1 MARNYNRRP
10 RAEAPEINYQA
21 LLDNALT
28 GEARMSEVYSQGREY
43 SYLNQ
48 LWVTQQILERGM
60 TIGPIANM
68 QWWNDHGRR
77 IIKGSSAFFVVR
89 PILKKHR
96 TLVDEN
102 GDPLVYTS
110 FTPSKSAFTHEQTE
124 GEPLPEVEPKDWHYK
139 TMFGNLAINLVN
151 FEDLSLN
158 KMGYSYGRNAAINP
172 MAPFP
177 AKTAVHEAAHIEAGH
192 TGEEFDYDQHRGLAE
207 VEAETTAFI
216 VCHEVGYP
224 MDVPGTRHYIQS
236 YRDQEW
242 GRTGEPGIPE
252 SSIRKIFKLADLLR
266 RAGYKQP
273 QEAGEAEGAVA

>member
-1 MARNYNRRP
+1 MAGRSTARRP

-28 GEARMSEVYSQGREY
+28 GEARMSEAYSQGKEY

-60 TIGPIANM
+60 SIGPIANM

-89 PILKKHR
+89 PILKKHK
-96 TLVDEN
+96 TVGDEH

-124 GEPLPEVEPKDWHYK
+124 GEPLPEVEPRDWQRT
-139 TMFGNLAINLVN
+139 TMFGNLGINLVQY
-151 FEDLSLN
+151 EDLSLN
-158 KMGYSYGRNAAINP
+158 KMGYSYGRNVAVNP
-172 MAPFP
+172 MAPYP
-177 AKTAVHEAAHIEAGH
+177 DKTAVHEAAHIEAGH
-192 TGEEFDYDQHRGLAE
+192 TGEDFDYNVHHGLAE

-216 VCHEVGYP
+216 VGHEVGYP
-224 MDVPGTRHYIQS
+224 MDKAGVRYYIQT
-236 YRDQEW
+236 YREQEW

-252 SSIRKIFKLADLLR
+252 ASIRKIFKLSDLLR
-266 RAGYKQP
+266 RAGYK
-273 QEAGEAEGAVA
+273 AEPVEEEVAV

>member
-1 MARNYNRRP
+1 MAGRRYNRPP

-28 GEARMSEVYSQGREY
+28 GEARMSEVYSQGKDY

-48 LWVTQQILERGM
+48 QWVTYQILERGM
-60 TIGPIANM
+60 SVAPIANM
-68 QWWNDHGRR
+68 QWWNEHGRR

-89 PILKKHR
+89 PILKKHK
-96 TLVDEN
+96 TLLDEN

-110 FTPSKSAFTHEQTE
+110 FTPSKSAFTYDQTE

-139 TMFGNLAINLVN
+139 TMFGNLAINLIQY
-151 FEDLSLN
+151 EELSLN

-172 MAPFP
+172 MAPYP
-177 AKTAVHEAAHIEAGH
+177 EKTAVHEAAHIEAGH
-192 TGEEFDYDQHRGLAE
+192 TGEEFDYDQHRGHAE

-216 VCHEVGYP
+216 VGHEVGFNR
-224 MDVPGTRHYIQS
+224 DVPGMRHYIQS

-242 GRTGEPGIPE
+242 GKTGEPGIPE
-252 SSIRKIFKLADLLR
+252 SSIRKIFKLSDLLR
-266 RAGYKQP
+266 KAGYQS
-273 QEAGEAEGAVA
+273 QEAETEGAA